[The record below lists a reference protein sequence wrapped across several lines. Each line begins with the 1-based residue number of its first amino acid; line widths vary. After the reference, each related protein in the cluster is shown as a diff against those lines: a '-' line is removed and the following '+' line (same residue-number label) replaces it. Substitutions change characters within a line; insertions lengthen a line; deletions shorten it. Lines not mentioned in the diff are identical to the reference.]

1 MVHHPLLL
9 EKTTAPRQ
17 ARRVPASL
25 RLEPAAALPR
35 HAAAIA
41 ELAARCRQ
49 PNPFFLP
56 EFLGPAIAALGR
68 GAVELALVA
77 DADGR
82 LIFFAPVSS
91 HGIEADLF
99 AAVRIWSHAYAP
111 LGVPLIDMARA
122 DEALAAL
129 FDGLGRAGRR
139 LLVLPDVPLDAP
151 EVAALRRHVAER
163 GHCRLAAAI
172 DRRPVLRADR
182 SGGAQAFRAMVS
194 RKKRKELARQLRRLS
209 DVAPV
214 SFATYR
220 RAEEIA
226 TAMEAFL
233 VVEAA
238 GWKGRRGTAMAQHE
252 ALKRFA
258 TDAVAALA
266 RHGGAAVDAMF
277 VGDRPAAALVRFQA
291 GGLSIP
297 WKIAYDEAFAAY
309 SPGAQLMSHV
319 SRAWL
324 ADPDVTRVDPVCTSD
339 NRLLAQLWDEREPYA
354 TLMLATGPARLGPR
368 LLAGL
373 CEARHRARGL
383 ARRAAAPFARRSKTR
398 RTP

>member
-9 EKTTAPRQ
+9 EETPAPWQ
-17 ARRVPASL
+17 ARRGSTRL
-25 RLEPAAALPR
+25 LLEPAAALPG
-35 HAAAIA
+35 HVAAIA
-41 ELAARCRQ
+41 DLAARCRQ

-56 EFLGPAIAALGR
+56 EFLGPAIGALGR
-68 GAVELALVA
+68 GAVALALVA
-77 DADGR
+77 GADGR
-82 LIFFAPVSS
+82 LIFFAPVSAA
-91 HGIEADLF
+91 GLEAGLF
-99 AAVRIWSHAYAP
+99 AAARIWTHAYAP

-122 DEALAAL
+122 DEAAAAL

-151 EVAALRRHVAER
+151 EVAALRRHAEAR
-163 GHCRLAAAI
+163 GYCRLAAAI
-172 DRRPVLRADR
+172 DKRPVLRADR
-182 SGGAQAFRAMVS
+182 SGGAQAFRAMVP

-209 DVAPV
+209 DIAPV

-220 RAEEIA
+220 RADEIA

-238 GWKGRRGTAMAQHE
+238 GWKGGRGTAMAPHE

-258 TDAVAALA
+258 KDVVAALA